1 LANPSFTQ
9 LVFGRDAAG
18 FVVAI
23 HNARIIHLKKF
34 LRNGK
39 KSLDAAGVQVGDL
52 IVMNNITEEKKTQ
65 KLLMISIGSG
75 TLSILSLLFIFIFLL
90 LRRTD
95 MNISAQ
101 EAELISANSNMNTLL
116 STIPAFVY
124 FKDISLK
131 YMTVNKALA
140 EMVGV
145 TKDEMIGKSDLDFF
159 PKEQADADRIDDVE
173 VIATG
178 RPLINIE
185 KSLTGRNGKT
195 LQVTTSKRP
204 IYDENGYITGL
215 VGMAV
220 DITERKLIEKSL
232 RASEARYRLLADNVS
247 DIIWTRDLDL
257 KLTYVSPS
265 VEKHSGFSA
274 EEKMKQPLEQ
284 SMPASSVEKST
295 RLFFEELALAQ
306 EENADPGRSVMIEL
320 DMYKKDGSIFPV
332 ESTVSF
338 LRNDNGRIIGILG
351 VNRDITR
358 RKHTEKELLEAN
370 EYLEHQTAIANDM
383 MAQAEMAS
391 ITKSEFLANM
401 SHEIRTPMN
410 GVVGMAELLM
420 GTNLDDIQYKY
431 AKIVKSS
438 GESLLDIINDILDFS
453 KIEAGKMDL
462 EELDFDLRGLLDDF
476 ADTMAFRAEEKGL
489 ELICSVAP
497 EVHAFFRGDP
507 GRLRQILINLTGNS
521 IKFTEKGEISILC
534 RIEKELQDSCK
545 LHFSVRDTGIGIP
558 KEKQNILFDKFTQ
571 ADGSITREFGGTG
584 LGLTISQQLSEMMGG
599 KIGIESIEGKGSTF
613 WFTVEL
619 KNSDTKPEPLNI
631 GDLENAKI
639 ILMDD
644 NATNLEAMSVILSSW
659 GIEHALAQKGSEGLG
674 ILYEA
679 VENGSPFDIAVL
691 DLKMPEMD
699 GATVGKI
706 IKNDEKLENTR
717 ILLLTSIGWRG
728 DAALY
733 KKEGFD
739 AFLTKPLHQS
749 TLYECLAH
757 IMGISTKS
765 DYTNK
770 TYLITRHS
778 ISESRKAKTRLLL
791 VEDNSTNRVVATEIL
806 KKIGYSADIATNG
819 LEALKALEANPY
831 DLVFMDI
838 QMPEMDGLKATRI
851 LRDPE
856 SYALNHDT
864 PVVAMT
870 ANAMQG
876 DREKYFDAGMN
887 DYITKPIGTETV
899 NTTLEKWLP
908 KTWIDDIETDD
919 SIDNLPVENFTDNSE
934 KPPLFDTT
942 EVLKRLGDDKELLQ
956 TLCSHFLVDIL
967 NRIKNLKENLKS
979 KDLKSLTIHAHTIK
993 GASAN
998 IGGNLLREI
1007 AGKIEEYGS
1016 YEDLGALEETI
1027 PELETEFYR
1036 LKTAMNEYFGT
1047 VY

>member
-1 LANPSFTQ
+1 
-9 LVFGRDAAG
+9 
-18 FVVAI
+18 
-23 HNARIIHLKKF
+23 
-34 LRNGK
+34 
-39 KSLDAAGVQVGDL
+39 VGDL

-571 ADGSITREFGGTG
+571 ADGCW
-584 LGLTISQQLSEMMGG
+584 TIL
-599 KIGIESIEGKGSTF
+599 
-613 WFTVEL
+613 
-619 KNSDTKPEPLNI
+619 
-631 GDLENAKI
+631 
-639 ILMDD
+639 
-644 NATNLEAMSVILSSW
+644 
-659 GIEHALAQKGSEGLG
+659 
-674 ILYEA
+674 
-679 VENGSPFDIAVL
+679 
-691 DLKMPEMD
+691 
-699 GATVGKI
+699 
-706 IKNDEKLENTR
+706 
-717 ILLLTSIGWRG
+717 
-728 DAALY
+728 
-733 KKEGFD
+733 
-739 AFLTKPLHQS
+739 
-749 TLYECLAH
+749 
-757 IMGISTKS
+757 
-765 DYTNK
+765 
-770 TYLITRHS
+770 
-778 ISESRKAKTRLLL
+778 
-791 VEDNSTNRVVATEIL
+791 
-806 KKIGYSADIATNG
+806 
-819 LEALKALEANPY
+819 
-831 DLVFMDI
+831 
-838 QMPEMDGLKATRI
+838 
-851 LRDPE
+851 
-856 SYALNHDT
+856 
-864 PVVAMT
+864 
-870 ANAMQG
+870 
-876 DREKYFDAGMN
+876 
-887 DYITKPIGTETV
+887 
-899 NTTLEKWLP
+899 
-908 KTWIDDIETDD
+908 
-919 SIDNLPVENFTDNSE
+919 
-934 KPPLFDTT
+934 
-942 EVLKRLGDDKELLQ
+942 
-956 TLCSHFLVDIL
+956 
-967 NRIKNLKENLKS
+967 
-979 KDLKSLTIHAHTIK
+979 
-993 GASAN
+993 
-998 IGGNLLREI
+998 
-1007 AGKIEEYGS
+1007 
-1016 YEDLGALEETI
+1016 
-1027 PELETEFYR
+1027 
-1036 LKTAMNEYFGT
+1036 
-1047 VY
+1047 